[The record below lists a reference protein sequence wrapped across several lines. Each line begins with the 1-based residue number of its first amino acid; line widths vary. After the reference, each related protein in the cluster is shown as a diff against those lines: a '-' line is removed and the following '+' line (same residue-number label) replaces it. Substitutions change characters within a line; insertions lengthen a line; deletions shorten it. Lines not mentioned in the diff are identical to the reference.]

1 MLPEAALAMLMS
13 VTSPDGTNTLTVSRE
28 GERLL
33 FAVSR
38 RGKPILAP
46 APIGLE
52 VAGARLGGTPRVTTF
67 AHDFSAEVPF
77 HTVRAHIDLKA
88 NCATA
93 DFGDLSLTILS
104 TDQGVAYRWTIV
116 AAGEAEIRDETFTFA
131 PAGEPELLYG
141 YNPAG
146 YRGDHFQGDF
156 ESTHNRSALGKID
169 PKHLIYL
176 PVTLLGDGVALALA
190 EAEVR
195 DYPGLNL
202 RRPIEPPGRLVAA
215 MARFPAKVEAT
226 GRQRLVVA
234 REPWLVRTPGP
245 RALPWR
251 IFMLADNAA
260 GLYGNDLVM
269 ALSEPAQ
276 GDFSWVKPGACAW
289 E

>member
-13 VTSPDGTNTLTVSRE
+13 VTSPDGANTLTVSRE
-28 GERLL
+28 GEQL
-33 FAVSR
+33 FYTVSR
-38 RGKPILAP
+38 RGEPILTL

-52 VAGARLGGTPRVTTF
+52 VAGTKLDGTPRVTHF
-67 AHDFSAEVPF
+67 AHTFSAKVPF

-88 NCATA
+88 NGATA
-93 DFGDLSLTILS
+93 DFGDLSLTILA
-104 TDQGVAYRWTIV
+104 TDQGVAYRWTIE

-131 PAGEPELLYG
+131 PMGEPELLYG

-169 PKHLIYL
+169 PKRLLYL
-176 PVTLLGDGVALALA
+176 PVTLLGNGVALTLA

-202 RRPIEPPGRLVAA
+202 RRPADAPGRLVAA
-215 MARFPAKVEAT
+215 MAHFPAKEEFT

-234 REPWLVRTPGP
+234 REP
-245 RALPWR
+245 
-251 IFMLADNAA
+251 
-260 GLYGNDLVM
+260 
-269 ALSEPAQ
+269 
-276 GDFSWVKPGACAW
+276 
-289 E
+289 